1 MMRITRDTRYCPT
14 DAKGAVIA
22 LGNFDGV
29 HIGHRAIIR
38 RAVEL
43 AKELGTHA
51 AVMTFEPH
59 PREFFAPDAP
69 RLRMYSLQQKLELL
83 EDAGIE
89 HVFLMRFNQALA
101 STSASDFVE
110 QILHRQLGARHVVT
124 GYNFAF
130 GKGRAGNTDM
140 LASVAAQL
148 GFGFTACQ
156 PVMLDGKAVSSS
168 AIRALLA
175 EGELEEANRM
185 LGMHYHLCGRVRS
198 GAARG
203 RTIGYPTANIA
214 LDRFFKPKL
223 GVYAVQARLPGSEWH
238 HGIANIGIKPTFNLT
253 TPMLE
258 VHLFDFDQ
266 MIYGQKLEVALNAF
280 LRPEIRFASVEALL
294 EQIRS
299 DVEHAKQ
306 YPIVPLP
313 EKRISI

>member
-1 MMRITRDTRYCPT
+1 MMRIIRDTRYCPP
-14 DAKGAVIA
+14 DARGAVIA

-43 AKELGTHA
+43 AKQLGTHA

-69 RLRMYSLQQKLELL
+69 RLRMYSLRQKLSLL
-83 EDAGIE
+83 EEAGIKQ
-89 HVFLMRFNQALA
+89 VFLMRFNQALA

-140 LASVAAQL
+140 LAAHAKQH
-148 GFGFTACQ
+148 GFGFTACD
-156 PVMLDGKAVSSS
+156 PVTLDGNTVSSS
-168 AIRALLA
+168 AIRALLDA
-175 EGELEEANRM
+175 GNLTEATRM
-185 LGMHYHLCGRVRS
+185 LGAPYRLHGRVRS

-214 LDRFFKPKL
+214 LDRLFKPKL
-223 GVYAVQARLPGSEWH
+223 GVYAVQARLPGGEWH
-238 HGIANIGIKPTFNLT
+238 HGIANIGVKPTFNLT

-258 VHLFDFDQ
+258 VHLFDFNQ
-266 MIYGQKLEVALNAF
+266 MIYGQKLEVMLNAF
-280 LRPEIRFASVEALL
+280 IRPEIRFASVDALL

-299 DVEHAKQ
+299 DVEQAKR
-306 YPIVPLP
+306 YLT
-313 EKRISI
+313 KG